1 MILGIM
7 QPYFFPYIGYW
18 QLINC
23 VNKFVLYDDVNYI
36 KGGWINRNRIRIN
49 DDIRFFNVP
58 LVGASPNKK
67 INEIQINPNPVLCR
81 KNITTLE
88 LAYKK
93 APYYNDA
100 FPIIYRAVKNN
111 QQMLID
117 YLYYSICAVCEYLDI
132 KTEIVLSSKLNK
144 NNELKGQD
152 KVIDICK
159 RLSADTYINAAGG
172 QSLYSTDAFKEKG
185 IDLKFI
191 KTEFIEYNY
200 EKFIPGLSIIDMMMY
215 CSKDELK
222 KHLNSHKIIN

>member
-1 MILGIM
+1 
-7 QPYFFPYIGYW
+7 
-18 QLINC
+18 
-23 VNKFVLYDDVNYI
+23 
-36 KGGWINRNRIRIN
+36 
-49 DDIRFFNVP
+49 
-58 LVGASPNKK
+58 
-67 INEIQINPNPVLCR
+67 
-81 KNITTLE
+81 
-88 LAYKK
+88 
-93 APYYNDA
+93 
-100 FPIIYRAVKNN
+100 
-111 QQMLID
+111 MLID